1 MLTLKETF
9 DRPCTSNRSAG
20 GYPRNHTT
28 EGHADDTQSWLRA
41 VILVLAATLVAAT
54 LAQAAEPAGG
64 DARHGR
70 REGRLQQQLGLTDQQ
85 AQAIR
90 EIYGRH
96 SEARKAHG
104 QALRQAQ
111 SELRRLVLIEAD
123 QATIQAKLAEVQRLM
138 GETVQ
143 MRVNTL
149 KEVTSILTPE
159 QREKYAALAEQGRHH
174 RRQPS

>member
-1 MLTLKETF
+1 MTRT
-9 DRPCTSNRSAG
+9 
-20 GYPRNHTT
+20 
-28 EGHADDTQSWLRA
+28 SWLQA
-41 VILVLAATLVAAT
+41 VMLVLAATLVAAT

-90 EIYGRH
+90 EIHARQ
-96 SEARKAHG
+96 SQARKTHS
-104 QALRQAQ
+104 QTLRQAQ
-111 SELRRLVLIEAD
+111 AELSRLVLSEAD
-123 QATIQAKLAEVQRLM
+123 QETIQAKQAEVQRLL

-159 QREKYAALAEQGRHH
+159 QRGKYAALAEQGRRSRHQH

>member
-1 MLTLKETF
+1 MTRT
-9 DRPCTSNRSAG
+9 
-20 GYPRNHTT
+20 
-28 EGHADDTQSWLRA
+28 SWLRA
-41 VILVLAATLVAAT
+41 VMLVLAATLVAAT

-90 EIYGRH
+90 EIHARQ
-96 SEARKAHG
+96 SQARKTHS
-104 QALRQAQ
+104 QTLRQAQ
-111 SELRRLVLIEAD
+111 SELSRLVLSEAD
-123 QATIQAKLAEVQRLM
+123 QAAIQAKLGEVQRLL

-159 QREKYAALAEQGRHH
+159 QREKYAAMAEQGRRSRHH
-174 RRQPS
+174 HQRQPS

>member
-1 MLTLKETF
+1 MTRT
-9 DRPCTSNRSAG
+9 
-20 GYPRNHTT
+20 
-28 EGHADDTQSWLRA
+28 SWLRA
-41 VILVLAATLVAAT
+41 LMLALAATLVAAT

-90 EIYGRH
+90 EIH
-96 SEARKAHG
+96 ARQSQALKAHS
-104 QALRQAQ
+104 QTLRQAQ
-111 SELRRLVLIEAD
+111 AELRRLVLSEAD
-123 QATIQAKLAEVQRLM
+123 QATVQAKLEEVKRLL

-149 KEVTSILTPE
+149 KEVAPILTPE
-159 QREKYAALAEQGRHH
+159 QREKYAAMAEQGRRSRHHH
-174 RRQPS
+174 RRQSS

>member
-1 MLTLKETF
+1 MTRT
-9 DRPCTSNRSAG
+9 
-20 GYPRNHTT
+20 
-28 EGHADDTQSWLRA
+28 SWLRA
-41 VILVLAATLVAAT
+41 LMLVLAATLVAAT

-90 EIYGRH
+90 EIHARQSQALKTH
-96 SEARKAHG
+96 S
-104 QALRQAQ
+104 QTLRQAQ
-111 SELRRLVLIEAD
+111 AELRRLVLIEAD
-123 QATIQAKLAEVQRLM
+123 QATVQAKLEEVQRLL

-149 KEVTSILTPE
+149 KEVTPILTPE
-159 QREKYAALAEQGRHH
+159 QREKYATMAEQGRRSRHHH
-174 RRQPS
+174 RRQSS

>member
-1 MLTLKETF
+1 MTRT
-9 DRPCTSNRSAG
+9 
-20 GYPRNHTT
+20 
-28 EGHADDTQSWLRA
+28 SWLRA
-41 VILVLAATLVAAT
+41 LMLVLAATLVAAT

-90 EIYGRH
+90 EIHARQSQAWKTH
-96 SEARKAHG
+96 S
-104 QALRQAQ
+104 QTLRQAQ
-111 SELRRLVLIEAD
+111 AELRRLVLIEAD
-123 QATIQAKLAEVQRLM
+123 QATVQAKLEEVQRLL

-149 KEVTSILTPE
+149 KEVTPILTPE
-159 QREKYAALAEQGRHH
+159 QREKYATMAEQGRRSRHHH
-174 RRQPS
+174 RRQSS